1 MTPFAHWPYMHVGYL
16 VTAFLAGALFFFLIL
31 GLCYLSAAASEAEE
45 ILARSRE
52 ADAER
57 LNGG

>member
-16 VTAFLAGALFFFLIL
+16 ITAFLAGALCFFLIL
-31 GLCYLSAAASEAEE
+31 GLCYLSAAASEAEDTLE
-45 ILARSRE
+45 RSRQ

-57 LNGG
+57 LGG